1 MTPEEYLQQDATALA
16 ALVRSSD
23 VTPRELLDLAIL
35 RLEAV
40 NPSLNAVVQKLY
52 DFARKEIEAGL
63 PEGPFR
69 GVPFLLKDQTDLAGV
84 ATRRGSTIL
93 GEFIS
98 EKDSQLVARLRAAGV
113 VIFGKT
119 NMPELGLNV
128 STEPRETGPTPN
140 PWNPA
145 FSCGGSSG
153 GSAAAITAG
162 VCPAAS
168 AADGGGSIR
177 IPASCCGLFG
187 MKPSRG
193 RVGKGWGGLTA
204 HGVLSRSVRDSASL
218 LDAISNSE
226 SARSKAHPSPAIP
239 FAEATR
245 LRPAKL
251 RVALVLEPH
260 GGGAVHTDC
269 LAAVRQAATLCGNL
283 GHEIIET
290 KLPEE
295 LAGYREAAS
304 MMIRVNVF
312 EQLEGIAA
320 ARGAKLRPDDVE
332 RATWTIYEAGK
343 RASEDEYRRAVE
355 EVRRAEHVMVQ
366 FGERF
371 DLTLSPV
378 LAEPPVALG
387 VLDTM
392 AEDVMAMFGRLREYS
407 PFCNLF
413 NATGQPAMSI
423 PMIWNNASLPIG
435 AQFAG
440 HFGDE
445 ATLFQ
450 LAAQIEEAAP
460 WDHKHRDL
468 WKTL

>member
-1 MTPEEYLQQDATALA
+1 MTPEEYLQQDATTLA

-40 NPSLNAVVQKLY
+40 NPSLNTVVQKLY

-84 ATRRGSTIL
+84 ATRRGSAIL
-93 GEFIS
+93 GESIP
-98 EKDSQLVARLRAAGV
+98 EKDSQLVARLRIAGV

-204 HGVLSRSVRDSASL
+204 HGVLSRSIRDSASL

-226 SARSKAHPSPAIP
+226 SARSKARPSPAIP

-251 RVALVLEPH
+251 RIALVTEPH

-332 RATWTIYEAGK
+332 RATWAIYEAGK
-343 RASEDEYRRAVE
+343 RATEDEYRRAVE
-355 EVRRAEHVMVQ
+355 EVRRAEQVMVQ

-392 AEDVMAMFGRLREYS
+392 ADDVIAMFGRLREYS

-423 PMIWNNASLPIG
+423 PMIWNDASLPIG

-440 HFGDE
+440 RFGDK

-450 LAAQIEEAAP
+450 LAGQIEEAAP
-460 WDHKHRDL
+460 WNHKYREL

>member
-69 GVPFLLKDQTDLAGV
+69 GVPFLLKDQTDLAG
-84 ATRRGSTIL
+84 
-93 GEFIS
+93 
-98 EKDSQLVARLRAAGV
+98 
-113 VIFGKT
+113 
-119 NMPELGLNV
+119 
-128 STEPRETGPTPN
+128 
-140 PWNPA
+140 
-145 FSCGGSSG
+145 
-153 GSAAAITAG
+153 
-162 VCPAAS
+162 
-168 AADGGGSIR
+168 
-177 IPASCCGLFG
+177 
-187 MKPSRG
+187 
-193 RVGKGWGGLTA
+193 
-204 HGVLSRSVRDSASL
+204 
-218 LDAISNSE
+218 
-226 SARSKAHPSPAIP
+226 
-239 FAEATR
+239 
-245 LRPAKL
+245 
-251 RVALVLEPH
+251 
-260 GGGAVHTDC
+260 
-269 LAAVRQAATLCGNL
+269 AVRQAATLCGNL

-355 EVRRAEHVMVQ
+355 EVRRAEQVMVQ

-392 AEDVMAMFGRLREYS
+392 ADDVIAMFGRLREYS

-423 PMIWNNASLPIG
+423 PMIWNDASLPIG
-435 AQFAG
+435 SQFAG
-440 HFGDE
+440 RFGDE

-450 LAAQIEEAAP
+450 LAGQIEEAAP
-460 WDHKHRDL
+460 WNHKYRDL